1 MSSRVP
7 ACPPEEAP
15 LGAGKQKYI
24 QETWA
29 PLPHSSRNIAEHNA
43 TICKSQPDVATSSQ
57 VPNCLFRE
65 KDVGVPGPRR
75 PSGHQ
80 HRTRRTHRLAGR
92 LAMYKPRFQ
101 YCFKHLRDQTPNHAV
116 FLLFQLFRS
125 KNVKFHAKDGSNQKR
140 QKDESS
146 SEAASEMH
154 NPWLANHVYG
164 LSGAQLQKSATGVTT
179 ASKKRKRSVT
189 RTV

>member
-1 MSSRVP
+1 
-7 ACPPEEAP
+7 
-15 LGAGKQKYI
+15 
-24 QETWA
+24 
-29 PLPHSSRNIAEHNA
+29 
-43 TICKSQPDVATSSQ
+43 
-57 VPNCLFRE
+57 
-65 KDVGVPGPRR
+65 
-75 PSGHQ
+75 
-80 HRTRRTHRLAGR
+80 
-92 LAMYKPRFQ
+92 MYKPRFQ

-179 ASKKRKRSVT
+179 ASKNRKRFVT
-189 RTV
+189 RTAPSHHTNGVYTRKMPGWLPVNGIRHPRMFYGNGPRYSPTSYGRIDHVPRE